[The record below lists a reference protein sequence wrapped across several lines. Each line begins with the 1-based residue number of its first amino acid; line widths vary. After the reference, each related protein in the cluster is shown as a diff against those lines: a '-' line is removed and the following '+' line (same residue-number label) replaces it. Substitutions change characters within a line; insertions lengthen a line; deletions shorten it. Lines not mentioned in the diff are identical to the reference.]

1 MLLLVFVHIRM
12 VVILYFFKLQIDN
25 ALGKVNKQVQ
35 KKKPKIISNKEN
47 ASTKKYM

>member
-35 KKKPKIISNKEN
+35 KKKTKNNK
-47 ASTKKYM
+47 